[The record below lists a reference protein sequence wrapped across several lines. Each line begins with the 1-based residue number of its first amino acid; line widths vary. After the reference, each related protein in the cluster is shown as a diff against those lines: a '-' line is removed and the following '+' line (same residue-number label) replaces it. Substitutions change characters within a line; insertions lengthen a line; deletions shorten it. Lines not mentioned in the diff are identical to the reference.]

1 MTFML
6 DGKQY
11 VVVVGGPTQAAGAG
25 GRGGGRGQ
33 APDGPARP
41 SHLLAF
47 ALDGKAT
54 LPQ

>member
-1 MTFML
+1 MAAFFQKSFAGL
-6 DGKQY
+6 PGF
-11 VVVVGGPTQAAGAG
+11 VVSYPG

-41 SHLLAF
+41 SHLLAY